1 MSVNYLVPTIKICY
15 GYRYTISLIVYK
27 LEIMCGCKLFYTMND
42 IIIVWYPSLEF
53 KSYFLYMKAVSVEEN
68 SNHLNNSISNDP
80 TTIL

>member
-42 IIIVWYPSLEF
+42 IIIVWYPSLELF
-53 KSYFLYMKAVSVEEN
+53 SLYESCQCRGK
-68 SNHLNNSISNDP
+68 
-80 TTIL
+80 